1 MANIVEMAILKDHGV
16 NKTLHLKAG
25 PLQLEQKQIVY
36 IVRANIPNMYMVAE
50 QIRSLPPGRPY
61 EIHLVQVPRRSAYCE
76 RVLEEEGVC
85 NDMSFG
91 ELDLGFIPV
100 EQDVISMEDPEA
112 FRQTKLMGDKT
123 HLFYVARAL
132 MHLQIVT
139 GIIRDIRGMGSD
151 AKMVAEMMIKL
162 RAELGMMDEEHEC
175 KSSSLQNAPTPC
187 FPTRSSKQTGWRAP
201 RREGARASRLGARSV
216 SALAWTC
223 HGGSGGA
230 SRWGSLLSGQSVP
243 GVCLPGD
250 RPVCRGLLGWFARR
264 GAALRAGS

>member
-1 MANIVEMAILKDHGV
+1 MANIVDMAILKNHGV

-36 IVRANIPNMYMVAE
+36 IVRSNIPNMYMIAE

-91 ELDLGFIPV
+91 DLDLGFIPV

-112 FRQTKLMGDKT
+112 FRQIKLMGDKT

-139 GIIRDIRGMGSD
+139 GIIGDVKGKGSD

-175 KSSSLQNAPTPC
+175 KSSYISIQVQNVFSTRTCSL
-187 FPTRSSKQTGWRAP
+187 
-201 RREGARASRLGARSV
+201 V
-216 SALAWTC
+216 
-223 HGGSGGA
+223 
-230 SRWGSLLSGQSVP
+230 
-243 GVCLPGD
+243 
-250 RPVCRGLLGWFARR
+250 
-264 GAALRAGS
+264 